1 MNIPATIAVVISVW
15 LTFTAI
21 GIAKIKIQN
30 WRR

>member
-1 MNIPATIAVVISVW
+1 MNIQATIVVVTVVW
-15 LTFTAI
+15 LIFTAI